1 MELFE
6 VYNNY
11 DINLVSAKGIYLQDD
26 KGNQYKDFYGG
37 HGVISIGHS
46 HPNYMFRMENQ
57 LNCLGFYS
65 NAVKNTLQEKLA
77 HKLGEVSGYIEHKLF
92 LCNSGAEANEN
103 ALKLASFHTGRK
115 KIVAV
120 KGAFHGR
127 TSACLAITDN
137 EDLSSPLNSGHNVSF
152 VEMNDI
158 DSLQHL
164 LEKNDVAAFIIEGIQ
179 GVNGVVEPE
188 EEFLTKAS
196 QLCKS
201 HGSLLILDEIQ
212 SGYGRTGK
220 FFAHQHA
227 GIKADIITCA
237 KGMGNGFPVAGV
249 LISPDIRAKK
259 GMLGSTF
266 GGNHLACAA
275 AMAVLESI
283 SEEKMMLN
291 AICVGKYLIKELSD
305 CKAIIQVRGRA
316 LMIGFDVENM
326 NQLRNK
332 LLNEYFYF
340 TGASGT
346 KTIRLLPPLNI
357 KMDEAKKFICVL
369 KSIIDKH

>member
-46 HPNYMFRMENQ
+46 HPNYIFRMENQ

-77 HKLGEVSGYIEHKLF
+77 LKLGEVSGYNTHKLF
-92 LCNSGAEANEN
+92 MCNSGAEANEN
-103 ALKLASFHTGRK
+103 ALKIASFHTGRK
-115 KIVAV
+115 KIVAL

-137 EDLSSPLNSGHNVSF
+137 EDLSSPFNCGHNVSF

-164 LEKNDVAAFIIEGIQ
+164 LEKNDVAAFILEAIQ
-179 GVNGVVEPE
+179 GVNGIREAE
-188 EEFLTKAS
+188 DEFLRQAA
-196 QLCKS
+196 QLCKA

-249 LISPDIRAKK
+249 LISPNIEAKK

-283 SEEKMMLN
+283 SEEKMIIN
-291 AICVGKYLIKELSD
+291 AKYVGKYIIDELNN
-305 CKAIIQVRGRA
+305 CKSIIQTRGRG
-316 LMIGFDVENM
+316 LMIGFDIENM
-326 NQLRNK
+326 SEVRNK
-332 LLNEYFYF
+332 LLNEYAYF
-340 TGASGT
+340 TGASGA

-357 KMDEAKKFICVL
+357 SIDEAKEFIVAL
-369 KSIIDKH
+369 KYIIEKN

>member
-46 HPNYMFRMENQ
+46 HPNYIFRMENQ

-77 HKLGEVSGYIEHKLF
+77 QKLGEVSGYIEHKLF

-137 EDLSSPLNSGHNVSF
+137 HYLSSPFNCGHDIEF

-158 DSLQHL
+158 DKLQQL
-164 LEKNDVAAFIIEGIQ
+164 IEKNDVAAFIIEGIQ

-188 EEFLTKAS
+188 NKFLSKAA
-196 QLCKS
+196 QLCKT

-249 LISPDIRAKK
+249 LISADIKAQT

-283 SEEKMMLN
+283 SEEKMMMN
-291 AICVGKYLIKELSD
+291 ADLVGKYIIDELSK
-305 CKAIIQVRGRA
+305 CKSIAQARGRG
-316 LMIGFDVENM
+316 LMIAFDIENM
-326 NQLRNK
+326 SELRNK
-332 LLNEYFYF
+332 LLNEYAFF
-340 TGASGT
+340 TGASGE

-357 KMDEAKKFICVL
+357 KMDEAKEFIVAL
-369 KSIIDKH
+369 KSIIEKN